1 MHAWYGIN
9 KADSVSISL
18 QRASQEEW
26 RDLCRKLV
34 NLLRKLQDLYRF
46 GDINRQGFA
55 RIICKTEK
63 FCTVQDNVFNAEKLT
78 ALTFWDQLQ
87 CSKEIDALRDLAI
100 AIWPL
105 CFADAPYPATV
116 SLWLPKHYAYSHPFT
131 NLLGDLCQAIYD
143 DDAAYLQHF
152 FQTRRVELQRLD
164 EEMQSLLFELL
175 EYSILCLSTKC
186 VDALIRQIRS
196 TPPMDRNGTGNIF
209 HRLTEAAGLRSK
221 SATIAGVGRD
231 GSLPVTGSSNISAQL
246 LSEVVH
252 TLSEEIR
259 PALDQKDSFG
269 RSPVHYAAWY
279 GLRDLCQGY
288 LEQMIPKRNLSPVH
302 PLLLPDIDGFTPFQL
317 CVLGGNCQSTVDLFD
332 FYMRK
337 GSIDSTYSLEK
348 LDVEI
353 GQALHLTLRPSR
365 GPKLYSLARYLISI
379 LQNLDHRGPMNQ
391 TLLYA
396 AARSNCD
403 EVLCDMLTKFPHNEN
418 LLNIPESLLG
428 WTPLI
433 VACVE
438 GCFSAVKLFTQSG
451 ADLDVRDLSGWTAKE
466 HAVFRGHLDIA
477 KWLAGVGEE
486 GHLPRYRVPTKG
498 IGQEALL
505 NPLPAR
511 RRRLPTAAREN
522 HIMLTIG
529 PSNTRGGM
537 QTVDISPM
545 LAYQD
550 TSPCDDANYALRINT
565 IGASGPIFTVKLP
578 VLEDTINDPWWFT
591 IDDPDKTK
599 FAFSLVKL
607 KAQADRREALI
618 ASGIA
623 VLKDLRRG
631 ISFQHESLN
640 RDYTIPL
647 VQKGNLGLAG
657 TVTFSFL
664 LITAL
669 PCPPIPARARLGFWK
684 PGASTAIVGHR
695 GRYHVRRR
703 EEK

>member
-1 MHAWYGIN
+1 M
-9 KADSVSISL
+9 
-18 QRASQEEW
+18 
-26 RDLCRKLV
+26 
-34 NLLRKLQDLYRF
+34 
-46 GDINRQGFA
+46 
-55 RIICKTEK
+55 
-63 FCTVQDNVFNAEKLT
+63 
-78 ALTFWDQLQ
+78 
-87 CSKEIDALRDLAI
+87 
-100 AIWPL
+100 
-105 CFADAPYPATV
+105 ADAPYPAKV
-116 SLWLPKHYAYSHPFT
+116 SLWLPKHYASSHPFT
-131 NLLGDLCQAIYD
+131 NVLGDLCQAIYN

-152 FQTRRVELQRLD
+152 FQTRWVELQSLA

-186 VDALIRQIRS
+186 VDAVTRQIRF

-221 SATIAGVGRD
+221 SATIAGMGCD
-231 GSLPVTGSSNISAQL
+231 GSLPVTGSSNTSAQL

-252 TLSEEIR
+252 ALAEEVR
-259 PALDQKDSFG
+259 PALDHKDSFG
-269 RSPVHYAAWY
+269 RVPVHYAAWY
-279 GLRDLCQGY
+279 GLPDLCLRY
-288 LEQMIPKRNLSPVH
+288 LEQMISKRNSSPVH

-317 CVLGGNCQSTVDLFD
+317 CVLGGNRQCTVDLCE

-337 GSIDSTYSLEK
+337 SSVDSRYTSEK

-365 GPKLYSLARYLISI
+365 GPKLYSFARYLISI
-379 LQNLDHRGPMNQ
+379 LQNLDHRGPLNQ

-396 AARSNCD
+396 AARSNRD
-403 EVLCDMLTKFPHNEN
+403 EILYVMLTKFPHNEN
-418 LLNIPESLLG
+418 LLNMPDSLHG

-451 ADLDVRDLSGWTAKE
+451 VDLEVRDFSGWTAKE

-477 KWLAGVGEE
+477 KWLAAVGEE
-486 GHLPRYRVPTKG
+486 GHLPRYRIPSKG
-498 IGQEALL
+498 TRQEALL

-511 RRRLPTAAREN
+511 HRRLPTAAKGN
-522 HIMLTIG
+522 HIMLTLG
-529 PSNTRGGM
+529 PSNIRGGM
-537 QTVDISPM
+537 KAVDISPM
-545 LAYQD
+545 LTYQD
-550 TSPCDDANYALRINT
+550 TSACDDANYVLRIST
-565 IGASGPIFTVKLP
+565 ICASGPAVTVKLP
-578 VLEDTINDPWWFT
+578 ILEDTINDPWWFT
-591 IDDPDKTK
+591 IEDPDKAK
-599 FAFSLVKL
+599 FAFSLVRL
-607 KAQADRREALI
+607 KTQADDHEALI

-623 VLKDLRRG
+623 VLKDLRQG

-647 VQKGNLGLAG
+647 VQKGNIGLAG

-684 PGASTAIVGHR
+684 PGASTAVVGHR
-695 GRYHVRRR
+695 GRNPCTTQRGTITYSFYHRVRSKLCR
-703 EEK
+703 EKKPADWGEYYSSKPSSLKRSQRPNSCSPTFQLQPWVPRASNLVQ